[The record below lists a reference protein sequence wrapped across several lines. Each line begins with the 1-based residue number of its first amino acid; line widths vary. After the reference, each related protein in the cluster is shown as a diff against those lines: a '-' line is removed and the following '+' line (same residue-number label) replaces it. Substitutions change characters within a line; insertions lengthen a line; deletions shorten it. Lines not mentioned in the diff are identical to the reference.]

1 MKTTITNRLA
11 RSNLLVALILVLGCS
26 SSPTNISEESPP
38 QKSTVEYV
46 DELLAS
52 AQTQSGSAAAEL
64 TLQALETM
72 LNAGFIER
80 AQLEAEQHNLSVDI
94 PSDLRLRYLM
104 VRAQLDLQ
112 SGRIE
117 SALQWLRSPP
127 ASEADTMSEQG
138 RNYFLLLG
146 DTLMTLGET
155 TAAIQAYVSSSITA
169 PKNEIPVL
177 FEKLWIAL
185 TDLDDE
191 NLANLASLAT
201 TYELRGWVELA
212 RIVRI
217 DEFSIRSQLD
227 SIAQWMRVWARHSAV
242 NQLPE
247 ALVRLQQ
254 TWNQRPSHIALILP
268 LQQPAGNAIQEGFL
282 SAYYQ
287 ALEISREVPRI
298 SVFDS
303 STITSIYPIYEEA
316 TAAGADLIIGPL
328 NKQFVNQLAQLPV
341 LPTTTLA
348 LNYSDSTPLDKEN
361 LFQFGL
367 APEDEINQ
375 VVQLAW
381 ENGYKNAAIIAPRSE
396 DYLRL
401 QEHFIEQWTIT
412 GGAVVSGETYN
423 DESSYAEIIKRLIAI
438 DSSEARAGRLL
449 DLLPRNN
456 MEFVPRRRNDIDFI
470 FLIANP
476 RQGRQIKPTLAFYF
490 AGDLPVYSLPSIYD
504 GQDNQSE
511 NNDLNGIV
519 FADAPWM
526 LQESEEL
533 RLEMDTNLRQV
544 QGQLQRLR
552 AMGVDSFRL
561 YPRLQQ
567 FYNQGVKSMQGSTGK
582 LSMSKEQRIQRTLD
596 LAQFEN
602 GFAREYRKERNS
614 SSN

>member
-1 MKTTITNRLA
+1 MKTTITNRFTRLP
-11 RSNLLVALILVLGCS
+11 LLVVLALILGCS
-26 SSPTNISEESPP
+26 SSPSNISEEAPT
-38 QKSTVEYV
+38 QKSTVESI

-52 AQTQSGSAAAEL
+52 AQTQSGSAATEL

-80 AQLEAEQHNLSVDI
+80 AQLEAEQHTLSADI
-94 PSDLRLRYLM
+94 PGDLRLRYVM

-117 SALQWLRSPP
+117 SAIQWLRSPLG
-127 ASEADTMSEQG
+127 SEVDPLSEQS

-146 DTLMTLGET
+146 DTLMDVGET
-155 TAAIQAYVSSSITA
+155 TAAIEAYVSSSTPA
-169 PKNEIPVL
+169 SNNERAVL

-191 NLANLASLAT
+191 NLANLAAQAT

-227 SIAQWMRVWARHSAV
+227 SIAQWRRVWTRHSAA

-287 ALEISREVPRI
+287 ALEISREVPQI

-303 STITSIYPIYEEA
+303 STITSIFPIYEEA
-316 TAAGADLIIGPL
+316 IATGADLIIGPL

-348 LNYSDSTPLDKEN
+348 LNYSDSVSLDKEN

-375 VVQLAW
+375 VVQLAR
-381 ENGYKNAAIIAPRSE
+381 ETGYRNAALIAPRSE

-401 QEHFIEQWTIT
+401 QDYFVEQWTIT
-412 GGAVVSGETYN
+412 GGAVVSQETYN

-533 RLEMDTNLRQV
+533 KLEMDTNLRQV

-567 FYNQGVKSMQGSTGK
+567 FYNQGIKSMQGTTGR

-602 GFAREYRKERNS
+602 GIAREYGKEINS
-614 SSN
+614 GSN

>member
-1 MKTTITNRLA
+1 MKTTITNRFTRLP
-11 RSNLLVALILVLGCS
+11 LLVVLALILGCS
-26 SSPTNISEESPP
+26 SSPSNISEEAPT
-38 QKSTVEYV
+38 QKSTVESI

-52 AQTQSGSAAAEL
+52 AQTQSGSAATEL

-80 AQLEAEQHNLSVDI
+80 AQLEAEQHTLSADI
-94 PSDLRLRYLM
+94 PGDLRLRYVM

-117 SALQWLRSPP
+117 SAIQWLRSPLG
-127 ASEADTMSEQG
+127 SEVDPLSEQS

-146 DTLMTLGET
+146 DTLMDVGET
-155 TAAIQAYVSSSITA
+155 TAAIEAYVSSSTPA
-169 PKNEIPVL
+169 SNNERAVL

-191 NLANLASLAT
+191 NLANLAAQAT

-227 SIAQWMRVWARHSAV
+227 SIAQWRRVWTRHSAA

-287 ALEISREVPRI
+287 ALEISREVPQI

-303 STITSIYPIYEEA
+303 STITSIFPIYEEA
-316 TAAGADLIIGPL
+316 IATGADLIIGPL

-348 LNYSDSTPLDKEN
+348 LNYSDSVSLDKEN

-375 VVQLAW
+375 VVQLAR
-381 ENGYKNAAIIAPRSE
+381 ETGYRNAALIAPISE
-396 DYLRL
+396 YYLLLQDY
-401 QEHFIEQWTIT
+401 FVEQWTIT
-412 GGAVVSGETYN
+412 CGAGVAEETYN

-526 LQESEEL
+526 LQESGEL
-533 RLEMDTNLRQV
+533 KLEMDTNLRQV

-567 FYNQGVKSMQGSTGK
+567 FYNQGIKSMQGTTGR

-602 GFAREYRKERNS
+602 GIAREYGKEINS
-614 SSN
+614 GSN